1 MTVHIRTAQV
11 LVVRIPLRISIEH
24 AAAARRANTTVFIL
38 LESAEGT
45 LGIGE
50 ALAREYVT
58 GESPQGCARLLAA
71 AAQGIVGRT
80 IDDPRV
86 FLTDLEAVMP
96 LPPAAACALELAV
109 LDLWSRSTGATIEM
123 ALGYSD
129 TTEAGHSLTFSAVY
143 PLASGPKLTALHVFY
158 RTLLRMTDLKV
169 KGTGNASTDLAYLT
183 RIRRAYPYPVSVRV
197 DLNGALDDDEAAGY
211 VGTLLRAGV
220 SWFEQPFPKDD
231 WESHRRLQREFGS
244 DITLCGDESLCTVD
258 DVRRAAREGAF
269 RAVNIRVAK
278 HGGIR
283 CSLDVYRAAV
293 EGGLDAQLG
302 ALVGETS
309 VLAYA
314 GLHFAAL
321 TGPLAHHEGC
331 FGKFVIKHDIVRPS
345 LTFTRGGR
353 VSLAARPQAGLV
365 PAIDLRALRT
375 GTLTVNRFAAA

>member
-1 MTVHIRTAQV
+1 MTLQIRAADV
-11 LVVRIPLRISIEH
+11 LVVRIPLWIAIEH
-24 AAAARRANTTVFIL
+24 AAAARRTNTTVFIL
-38 LESAEGT
+38 LEGDEGT
-45 LGIGE
+45 YGIGE

-58 GESPQGCARLLAA
+58 GETPASCARLLAA
-71 AAQGIVGRT
+71 AAHRIVGRSV
-80 IDDPRV
+80 DDPQT
-86 FLTDLEAVMP
+86 FLADVDAALS

-109 LDLWSRSTGATIEM
+109 LDVWSRSTGVPIEA
-123 ALGYSD
+123 ALDGP
-129 TTEAGHSLTFSAVY
+129 TTTPGPSLTFSAVY
-143 PLASGPKLTALHVFY
+143 PLASGPKLMALHVFY

-169 KGTGNASTDLAYLT
+169 KGTGNASTDLGYLT
-183 RIRRAYPYPVSVRV
+183 KIRRAYPYPVSVRV
-197 DLNGALDDDEAAGY
+197 DLNGALDAGEAAGY
-211 VGTLLRAGV
+211 VRTLLPAGV

-231 WESHRRLQREFGS
+231 WESHRRLQQAFGA

-258 DVRRAAREGAF
+258 DVRRAASEGAF

-283 CSLDVYRAAV
+283 RSLDVYRAAV
-293 EGGLDAQLG
+293 DGGLVAQLG

-321 TGPLAHHEGC
+321 AGPLAHHEGC
-331 FGKFVIKHDIVRPS
+331 FGKFAIRHDVVRPS
-345 LTFTRGGR
+345 LTFSRGGR

-365 PAIDLRALRT
+365 PAIDLRALQA

>member
-1 MTVHIRTAQV
+1 VTVQIHAAQV
-11 LVVRIPLRISIEH
+11 LVVRIPLRIGIEH

-38 LESAEGT
+38 LESADGT

-58 GESPQGCARLLAA
+58 GESPEGCARLLAA
-71 AAQGIVGRT
+71 AAHRIVGRT
-80 IDDPRV
+80 VDDPRT
-86 FLTDLEAVMP
+86 FLADLDAALS

-109 LDLWSRSTGATIEM
+109 LDVWSRSTGAPVGA
-123 ALGYSD
+123 ALDGSMS
-129 TTEAGHSLTFSAVY
+129 TPGHTLTFSAVY
-143 PLASGPKLTALHVFY
+143 PLASGPKLAALHVFY
-158 RTLLRMTDLKV
+158 RTLLGMSDLKV
-169 KGTGNASTDLAYLT
+169 KGTGNATTDLAYLT

-197 DLNGALDDDEAAGY
+197 DLNGALDADEAVGY

-231 WESHRRLQREFGS
+231 WESHRRLQQEFGA

-258 DVRRAAREGAF
+258 DVRRAVREGAF

-283 CSLDVYRAAV
+283 RSLDVYRAAV

-321 TGPLAHHEGC
+321 AGPLAHHEGC
-331 FGKFVIKHDIVRPS
+331 FGKFAIKHDVVRPS
-345 LTFTRGGR
+345 LTFSRGGR

-365 PAIDLRALRT
+365 PAIDLRALRA